1 MLKSRLHSSLLLLSG
16 VSGIV
21 LASTAC
27 SSGGTDP
34 VTIVQLPTAGTG
46 STDGGSASGGSGVIP
61 TAGSTTTAGTASGG
75 QAGSASTAGSGTG
88 GATGGTGDTG
98 GMGGATGGSGGAAG
112 GSGGAAGGSGGGS
125 NSFCGTEAGKVVL
138 FDGTDATFKNW
149 YQRYGGVN
157 STNPWTNNGDGT
169 MTVKNG
175 GGDIVSKTAFQNVC
189 LHIEYQAPK
198 YTYPQDIDP
207 QQRGNS
213 GVYLKGSWEMQVL
226 DTFDLGKTQND
237 FCGAIYK
244 VSAPLVSACKTGG
257 EWNAYDI
264 EFQGNVCTD
273 GQTTT
278 PAKFIKVNLNGINVQ
293 NNVVVPVTETQAGMM
308 PTCDPRGVLLQDH
321 VTKVPVSF
329 RNIWAIP
336 RP

>member
-1 MLKSRLHSSLLLLSG
+1 MLKSRPHSLLLASAL
-16 VSGIV
+16 VS
-21 LASTAC
+21 ASLAC
-27 SSGGTDP
+27 SSGGTDTQTM
-34 VTIVQLPTAGTG
+34 VKLDPTAGTG
-46 STDGGSASGGSGVIP
+46 PGASGSNSGGGDTVVP
-61 TAGSTTTAGTASGG
+61 TAGSPAMGGSTG
-75 QAGSASTAGSGTG
+75 QAGSPAMGGSGE
-88 GATGGTGDTG
+88 TGGTGG
-98 GMGGATGGSGGAAG
+98 AG
-112 GSGGAAGGSGGGS
+112 GSGGGMAGTGMGGAGGTGGGAGGSGGTGGGS

-138 FDGTDATFKNW
+138 FDGSDATFKSW
-149 YQRYGGVN
+149 YPRNGGMN
-157 STNPWTNNGDGT
+157 APNPWTNNGDGT
-169 MTVKNG
+169 MTVKG
-175 GGDIVSKTAFQNVC
+175 DDIVSKMGFQNVC
-189 LHIEYQAPK
+189 LHVEYQAPK
-198 YTYPQDIDP
+198 YTYPPNTDP

-237 FCGAIYK
+237 YCGAVYK

-264 EFQGNVCTD
+264 EFQANVCSN

-293 NNVVVPVTETQAGMM
+293 NNVVVPTTETQAGMT
-308 PTCDPRGVLLQDH
+308 PTCDARGVLLQNH
-321 VTKVPVSF
+321 STIVPVSY